1 MIYEIHLRLRL
12 LWNFTISQFLSNL
25 QMYLISIE
33 TLDEFD
39 KIYVFVN
46 LYSIKNHLWLDTVVR
61 MKIENLDWNFTPG
74 FN

>member
-46 LYSIKNHLWLDTVVR
+46 LYSIKNHL
-61 MKIENLDWNFTPG
+61 
-74 FN
+74 